1 MATVSV
7 DVDIYLDEFDDD
19 ELIEELEARDYNVSK
34 EKQPKAEDIDKY
46 EVEYLLDLVDKAE
59 KKYYNH
65 YTLREKLN
73 HLRWG

>member
-1 MATVSV
+1 MATISV
-7 DVDIYLDEFDDD
+7 DVDIYLDDFDDD

-34 EKQPKAEDIDKY
+34 EKQPNAEDIDKY

-59 KKYYNH
+59 KRCYNY